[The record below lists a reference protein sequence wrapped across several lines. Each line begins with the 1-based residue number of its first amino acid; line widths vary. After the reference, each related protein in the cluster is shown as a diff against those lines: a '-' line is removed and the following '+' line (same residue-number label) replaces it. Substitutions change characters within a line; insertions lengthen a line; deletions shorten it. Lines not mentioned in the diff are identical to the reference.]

1 MESAMHDATLSRD
14 LLLNEL
20 VRVLHKTFEAQAA
33 IVFRMTQ
40 GRWNPVCFGGCNWD
54 DAVRVAEII
63 NDENIGRDE
72 PVPRTSS
79 GRKQFLYRFRDDC
92 EELSVWAVEGQTA
105 LDSAEFEFLCRRT
118 QLAVASGQRRQAS
131 AVSGE
136 QHDTVASAKDGI
148 IYRSSVMRSVSERIR
163 MLHGS
168 RATVLITGES
178 GTGKELAARAIH
190 RYSERADKTFIA
202 YNASSIPREI
212 AEAELFGYTK
222 GTFTGA
228 CHDSLGIIRSADG
241 GTLFLDEIG
250 DMPLEIQPKLLRF
263 LENGEVYP
271 LGKSKAI
278 KTDIRVIAA
287 TNRDLSRMVV
297 EGTFRADL
305 WYRINGINIALP
317 PLRDRRED
325 IPMLVHH
332 LLEKFSK
339 RENKK
344 GLILAPG
351 LLKELMLYGWPGN
364 VRELANVIEQLV
376 VFTPSG
382 GVSGCS
388 LLHSHVKAH
397 LSTSKASTEVTAS
410 HSPNG
415 SDETRARAR
424 DAQRLTLPEAI
435 AELEQAMIENALS
448 YHHNNISRAAATLGL
463 SRFGLQRKLK
473 RLSSCNCREGAIASR
488 VAPGV
493 ASATSVGTDG
503 ASTVG
508 P

>member
-1 MESAMHDATLSRD
+1 MDYATLSRD
-14 LLLNEL
+14 PRLNES
-20 VRVLHKTFEAQAA
+20 RCEQ
-33 IVFRMTQ
+33 Q
-40 GRWNPVCFGGCNWD
+40 
-54 DAVRVAEII
+54 DAVA
-63 NDENIGRDE
+63 N
-72 PVPRTSS
+72 
-79 GRKQFLYRFRDDC
+79 
-92 EELSVWAVEGQTA
+92 
-105 LDSAEFEFLCRRT
+105 
-118 QLAVASGQRRQAS
+118 
-131 AVSGE
+131 
-136 QHDTVASAKDGI
+136 AKDGI
-148 IYRSSVMRSVSERIR
+148 IYRSSVMRSVCERIR

-178 GTGKELAARAIH
+178 GTGKELAVRAVH

-228 CHDSLGIIRSADG
+228 YQDSLGIIRSADG

-271 LGKSKAI
+271 LGKSRAI

-287 TNRDLSRMVV
+287 TNRDLSQMVA
-297 EGTFRADL
+297 EGKFRADL

-317 PLRDRRED
+317 PLRDRPED

-332 LLEKFSK
+332 LLEKFSR
-339 RENKK
+339 REKKK
-344 GLILAPG
+344 GIILAPD
-351 LLKELMLYGWPGN
+351 LLKELMHYSWPGN
-364 VRELANVIEQLV
+364 VRELANVVEQLV
-376 VFTPSG
+376 VFTPSDG
-382 GVSGCS
+382 ISECS
-388 LLHSHVKAH
+388 LLHSHVKEQ
-397 LSTSKASTEVTAS
+397 LSSSRQSIGVAASY
-410 HSPNG
+410 SPNG
-415 SDETRARAR
+415 SDALRTLPRT
-424 DAQRLTLPEAI
+424 QSSQTLPEAV

-448 YHHNNISRAAATLGL
+448 SHHNNISRAAATLGL

-473 RLSSCNCREGAIASR
+473 RLSTCNCREDTIASP
-488 VAPGV
+488 VAPRL
-493 ASATSVGTDG
+493 ASATSVGSDG

>member
-1 MESAMHDATLSRD
+1 MDYATLSRD
-14 LLLNEL
+14 PRLNGSRCE
-20 VRVLHKTFEAQAA
+20 Q
-33 IVFRMTQ
+33 Q
-40 GRWNPVCFGGCNWD
+40 
-54 DAVRVAEII
+54 DAVA
-63 NDENIGRDE
+63 N
-72 PVPRTSS
+72 
-79 GRKQFLYRFRDDC
+79 
-92 EELSVWAVEGQTA
+92 
-105 LDSAEFEFLCRRT
+105 
-118 QLAVASGQRRQAS
+118 
-131 AVSGE
+131 
-136 QHDTVASAKDGI
+136 AKDGI
-148 IYRSSVMRSVSERIR
+148 IYRSSVMRSVCERIR

-178 GTGKELAARAIH
+178 GTGKELAARAVH

-228 CHDSLGIIRSADG
+228 YQDSLGIIRSADG

-271 LGKSKAI
+271 LGKSRAI

-287 TNRDLSRMVV
+287 TNRDLSQMVA
-297 EGTFRADL
+297 EGKFRADL

-317 PLRDRRED
+317 PLRDRPED

-332 LLEKFSK
+332 LLEKFSR
-339 RENKK
+339 REKKK
-344 GLILAPG
+344 GIILAPD
-351 LLKELMLYGWPGN
+351 LLKELMHYSWPGN
-364 VRELANVIEQLV
+364 VRELANVVEQLV
-376 VFTPSG
+376 VFTPSDG
-382 GVSGCS
+382 ISECS
-388 LLHSHVKAH
+388 LLHSHVKEQ
-397 LSTSKASTEVTAS
+397 LSSSRQSIGVAASY
-410 HSPNG
+410 SPNG
-415 SDETRARAR
+415 SDALRTLPRT
-424 DAQRLTLPEAI
+424 QSSQTLPEAV

-448 YHHNNISRAAATLGL
+448 SHHNNISRAAATLGL

-473 RLSSCNCREGAIASR
+473 RLSTCNCREDTIASP
-488 VAPGV
+488 VAPRL
-493 ASATSVGTDG
+493 ASATSVGSDG

>member
-1 MESAMHDATLSRD
+1 MHDTALSR
-14 LLLNEL
+14 EL
-20 VRVLHKTFEAQAA
+20 PLAA
-33 IVFRMTQ
+33 
-40 GRWNPVCFGGCNWD
+40 
-54 DAVRVAEII
+54 
-63 NDENIGRDE
+63 
-72 PVPRTSS
+72 
-79 GRKQFLYRFRDDC
+79 
-92 EELSVWAVEGQTA
+92 
-105 LDSAEFEFLCRRT
+105 
-118 QLAVASGQRRQAS
+118 GQRRQAT
-131 AVSGE
+131 AVSNCE
-136 QHDTVASAKDGI
+136 QHDAVANAKDGI
-148 IYRSSVMRSVSERIR
+148 IYRSSVMRNVSERISMMR
-163 MLHGS
+163 GS

-228 CHDSLGIIRSADG
+228 YQDSLGIIRSADG

-287 TNRDLSRMVV
+287 TNRDLSRMVA

-317 PLRDRRED
+317 PLRDRPED

-332 LLEKFSK
+332 MLEKFSK

-344 GLILAPG
+344 GIVLAPG
-351 LLKELMLYGWPGN
+351 LLKELTLYSWPGN

-382 GVSGCS
+382 GVSECS
-388 LLHSHVKAH
+388 LLHSHVKAQ
-397 LSTSKASTEVTAS
+397 LSSSKLSNEVTVS
-410 HSPNG
+410 HSPR
-415 SDETRARAR
+415 TRSAKA
-424 DAQRLTLPEAI
+424 LTLPEAI

-448 YHHNNISRAAATLGL
+448 YHQNNISRAAATLGL

-473 RLSSCNCREGAIASR
+473 RMSSYNCGEAVLASQ

-503 ASTVG
+503 AGPVG

>member
-1 MESAMHDATLSRD
+1 MLTETAT
-14 LLLNEL
+14 
-20 VRVLHKTFEAQAA
+20 
-33 IVFRMTQ
+33 
-40 GRWNPVCFGGCNWD
+40 
-54 DAVRVAEII
+54 
-63 NDENIGRDE
+63 
-72 PVPRTSS
+72 
-79 GRKQFLYRFRDDC
+79 
-92 EELSVWAVEGQTA
+92 
-105 LDSAEFEFLCRRT
+105 
-118 QLAVASGQRRQAS
+118 
-131 AVSGE
+131 E
-136 QHDTVASAKDGI
+136 QHDAVPAAKDGI
-148 IYRSSVMRSVSERIR
+148 IYRSAVMRSVSERIR
-163 MLHGS
+163 MLRGS

-178 GTGKELAARAIH
+178 GTGKELAARAVH
-190 RYSERADKTFIA
+190 RYSERADKIFIA

-212 AEAELFGYTK
+212 AESELFGYTK

-228 CHDSLGIIRSADG
+228 YQDSLGIIRSADG

-287 TNRDLSRMVV
+287 TNRDLSRMVA

-317 PLRDRRED
+317 PLRERPED

-344 GLILAPG
+344 GITVAPG
-351 LLKELMLYGWPGN
+351 LLKELMLYNWPGN

-382 GVSGCS
+382 GVSGS
-388 LLHSHVKAH
+388 QLLHSQVKAQ
-397 LSTSKASTEVTAS
+397 LSSSQPAEVSPPPLPDNNDATRTIPGTPASE
-410 HSPNG
+410 
-415 SDETRARAR
+415 
-424 DAQRLTLPEAI
+424 RLTLPEAV
-435 AELEQAMIENALS
+435 AELEQKMIESALS
-448 YHHNNISRAAATLGL
+448 FHHNNISRAAATLGL

-473 RLSSCNCREGAIASR
+473 RLSNCSCREDATTSQ
-488 VAPGV
+488 VAPPL
-493 ASATSVGTDG
+493 AIATSVGSDG
-503 ASTVG
+503 ATTVG

>member
-1 MESAMHDATLSRD
+1 MHD
-14 LLLNEL
+14 E
-20 VRVLHKTFEAQAA
+20 Q
-33 IVFRMTQ
+33 Q
-40 GRWNPVCFGGCNWD
+40 
-54 DAVRVAEII
+54 
-63 NDENIGRDE
+63 
-72 PVPRTSS
+72 
-79 GRKQFLYRFRDDC
+79 
-92 EELSVWAVEGQTA
+92 
-105 LDSAEFEFLCRRT
+105 DS
-118 QLAVASGQRRQAS
+118 
-131 AVSGE
+131 
-136 QHDTVASAKDGI
+136 VASAKDGI
-148 IYRSSVMRSVSERIR
+148 IYRSAVMRNLSERIR
-163 MLHGS
+163 MLRGS

-190 RYSERADKTFIA
+190 RYSERADKTFVP

-212 AEAELFGYTK
+212 AESELFGYTK

-228 CHDSLGIIRSADG
+228 YQDSLGIIRSADG

-271 LGKSKAI
+271 LGKSKAV

-287 TNRDLSRMVV
+287 TNRDLSRMVAD
-297 EGTFRADL
+297 GTFRADL
-305 WYRINGINIALP
+305 WYRINGINISLP
-317 PLRDRRED
+317 PLRDRQED

-344 GLILAPG
+344 GIVLAPE
-351 LLKELMLYGWPGN
+351 LLKELMAYSWPGN
-364 VRELANVIEQLV
+364 VRELANVVEQLV

-382 GVSGCS
+382 GVSECS
-388 LLHSHVKAH
+388 LLHSHVKTQI
-397 LSTSKASTEVTAS
+397 SSSKSSTEPD

-415 SDETRARAR
+415 SEAPQAFPRTRSS
-424 DAQRLTLPEAI
+424 QRLTLSEAV
-435 AELEQAMIENALS
+435 AELEQEMIEYALS
-448 YHHNNISRAAATLGL
+448 FHQNNISRAAATLGL

-473 RLSSCNCREGAIASR
+473 RLSGYCREQAMATR

-493 ASATSVGTDG
+493 ASATGIGSDG
-503 ASTVG
+503 ATTVG

>member
-1 MESAMHDATLSRD
+1 MHDTAFSRD
-14 LLLNEL
+14 HLLNEL
-20 VRVLHKTFEAQAA
+20 VKVLHKTFEAQAA
-33 IVFRMTQ
+33 IAFRRTQ
-40 GRWNPVCFGGCNWD
+40 GRWNPMWFCGCDWD
-54 DAVRVAEII
+54 DAVRAAEII
-63 NDENIGRDE
+63 DDENIGSDA
-72 PVPRTSS
+72 PAPRTSG
-79 GRKQFLYRFRDDC
+79 GRKQFLYCFRDGS
-92 EELSVWAVEGQTA
+92 EEVSVWALEGQTA
-105 LDSAEFEFLCRRT
+105 LDRAEFEFLCMRT
-118 QLAVASGQRRQAS
+118 ELTLASRQRRQAT
-131 AVSGE
+131 AVSGGE
-136 QHDTVASAKDGI
+136 QDEAVASAKDGI
-148 IYRSSVMRSVSERIR
+148 IYRSTLMRNVSDRIR
-163 MLHGS
+163 MLRSS

-228 CHDSLGIIRSADG
+228 CQDSLGIIRSADG
-241 GTLFLDEIG
+241 GTLLLDEIG

-287 TNRDLSRMVV
+287 TNRDLSRMVA

-317 PLRDRRED
+317 PLRDRSED

-344 GLILAPG
+344 GIILAPG
-351 LLKELMLYGWPGN
+351 LLKELMLYSWPGN

-382 GVSGCS
+382 GVSECS
-388 LLHSHVKAH
+388 LLHSHVKAQF
-397 LSTSKASTEVTAS
+397 SSSKLSTEVTAF

-415 SDETRARAR
+415 SDASNALPLTRSSR
-424 DAQRLTLPEAI
+424 TLPEAI

-463 SRFGLQRKLK
+463 SRFGLQKKLK
-473 RLSSCNCREGAIASR
+473 RLSSFNCREATIATR
-488 VAPGV
+488 VAAGV
-493 ASATSVGTDG
+493 ASATSVGSDG
-503 ASTVG
+503 ASAVG
-508 P
+508 L

>member
-1 MESAMHDATLSRD
+1 MHDAAALSRD
-14 LLLNEL
+14 LLSNE
-20 VRVLHKTFEAQAA
+20 Q
-33 IVFRMTQ
+33 Q
-40 GRWNPVCFGGCNWD
+40 
-54 DAVRVAEII
+54 DAV
-63 NDENIGRDE
+63 
-72 PVPRTSS
+72 TSA
-79 GRKQFLYRFRDDC
+79 R
-92 EELSVWAVEGQTA
+92 
-105 LDSAEFEFLCRRT
+105 
-118 QLAVASGQRRQAS
+118 
-131 AVSGE
+131 
-136 QHDTVASAKDGI
+136 DGI
-148 IYRSSVMRSVSERIR
+148 IYRSTVMRNVTERIR

-168 RATVLITGES
+168 RTIVLITGES

-190 RYSERADKTFIA
+190 RYSDRADKTFIA

-212 AEAELFGYTK
+212 AESELFGYAK

-228 CHDSLGIIRSADG
+228 YQDSLGIIRSADG

-271 LGKSKAI
+271 LGKSKVI

-287 TNRDLSRMVV
+287 TNRDLSRMVA

-344 GLILAPG
+344 GIVLAPD
-351 LLKELMLYGWPGN
+351 LLKELMLYNWPGN
-364 VRELANVIEQLV
+364 VRELANVVEQLV
-376 VFTPSG
+376 VFTPPG

-388 LLHSHVKAH
+388 LLHSHVKAQ
-397 LSTSKASTEVTAS
+397 LSSSKPSTEITAS

-415 SDETRARAR
+415 SDETRAFPRTR
-424 DAQRLTLPEAI
+424 DSQPRTLPEAV
-435 AELEQAMIENALS
+435 AELEQQMIENALS
-448 YHHNNISRAAATLGL
+448 YHHNNISRAAAMLGL

-473 RLSSCNCREGAIASR
+473 RLLSCNCREETMASQ
-488 VAPGV
+488 VA
-493 ASATSVGTDG
+493 ASATSIGSDG

-508 P
+508 L